1 MEDPH
6 PAQFTLVMMDHCVCV
21 AKVEQI
27 LIKIDP
33 TVVAFHV
40 SFQENLLEEL
50 AAARLDA
57 ALEEA
62 TVVPGYPTRAILSSR
77 DVHQP
82 WEILTVEAS
91 LLLLEVALLLVEERF
106 C

>member
-1 MEDPH
+1 MKDTH
-6 PAQFTLVMMDHCVCV
+6 PTELALVMVDDCVCV
-21 AKVEQI
+21 AKVEHI
-27 LIKIDP
+27 LIEVDS
-33 TVVAFHV
+33 AMLALHV
-40 SFQENLLEEL
+40 SLQEDLLKEL
-50 AAARLDA
+50 AVTGLDA

-62 TVVPGYPTRAILSSR
+62 TVVPGDPTRAVLSSR